1 MPKQEG
7 PDPATTKFMEG
18 VVDAIQKLVGPEG
31 KVAILG
37 DENGVFCVMFTVMDL
52 PSPLIMAN
60 CAAMITGMMHRG
72 LAKTYMD
79 EQTTEMSNKVH

>member
-1 MPKQEG
+1 MCLNRRSQTNP
-7 PDPATTKFMEG
+7 
-18 VVDAIQKLVGPEG
+18 VVL
-31 KVAILG
+31 
-37 DENGVFCVMFTVMDL
+37 ENGVFCVMFTVIDL